1 MPKEKRR
8 EGKHAERSRDR
19 GIKKKKMT
27 AKEKVEETNKKQV
40 KNFIKNSGKSKREER
55 LRQRK

>member
-1 MPKEKRR
+1 
-8 EGKHAERSRDR
+8 
-19 GIKKKKMT
+19 MT

-55 LRQRK
+55 LRQRKQLICITSLAQAVRRDGKYVDAVSQ

>member
-8 EGKHAERSRDR
+8 EEKHAERSRDR

>member
-8 EGKHAERSRDR
+8 EEKHAERSRDR

-27 AKEKVEETNKKQV
+27 AKEKVEETNKKTDEKPYKEQW
-40 KNFIKNSGKSKREER
+40 KK
-55 LRQRK
+55 